1 MVMKQRAVGLLAIVF
16 LASCAQQQSTQ
27 TATPAAPAAASPSAA
42 AAAPG
47 ANATPVTPQQW
58 NVATTHCS
66 VLLGAADDDRM
77 AAVMF
82 YYGYL
87 AAKANIKVINTGNI
101 EGNIA
106 KVMDRCVAKPDITIP
121 QAFREALVSKPTA
134 KK

>member
-82 YYGYL
+82 LRLLPTNLKIFSKTTVVSFSSNGR
-87 AAKANIKVINTGNI
+87 IFFWDGGSSFSI
-101 EGNIA
+101 
-106 KVMDRCVAKPDITIP
+106 
-121 QAFREALVSKPTA
+121 FRVLEEFSTKHNMADKFL
-134 KK
+134 